1 MDAISTAAAG
11 LTAAA
16 DRFGQAAAH
25 VAAPQGDGDFTSAVV
40 DTVQAGVAFK
50 ADVAVIRA
58 ADEMTGTLLD
68 ILA

>member
-16 DRFGQAAAH
+16 NRFDQAAQR
-25 VAAPQGDGDFTSAVV
+25 VAAPQADDDFASAVV
-40 DTVQAGVAFK
+40 DTVEASVAFE
-50 ADVAVIRA
+50 ADAAVIRA
-58 ADEMTGTLLD
+58 ADRMTGTLLD